1 MDINGVPVDN
11 NPIVRRVIQV
21 TCDVA
26 GGPVAGLRILDLAC
40 AHGAYALE
48 MAARGAQVV
57 GIEGREEWLQI
68 ARTGKRKMS
77 LSNVEFV
84 QDDVRKL
91 SKEKYGEF
99 DIVFCLGILYH
110 LDAPDVFEFV
120 SRVAEVCRRF
130 AVVETHFATAPTQSY
145 EWRGKRYW
153 GTTVHEHA
161 ANATPAEK
169 LKALGASLDNEASV
183 WLTPASLCN
192 VLRHVG
198 FTSVSDCR
206 NPVANL
212 YVGRERQFRIWGNR
226 TTLVAIKGR
235 PVNLHMCP
243 ETTAEREVDWP
254 EDLEPYLFERE
265 VQTLGKAKT

>member
-48 MAARGAQVV
+48 A
-57 GIEGREEWLQI
+57 
-68 ARTGKRKMS
+68 
-77 LSNVEFV
+77 
-84 QDDVRKL
+84 
-91 SKEKYGEF
+91 
-99 DIVFCLGILYH
+99 
-110 LDAPDVFEFV
+110 
-120 SRVAEVCRRF
+120 
-130 AVVETHFATAPTQSY
+130 HFATAPAQSY
-145 EWRGKRYW
+145 QWRGKRYW

-161 ANATPAEK
+161 ANATPVEK

-226 TTLVAIKGR
+226 ATLVAIKGQ